1 MNLRTFLM
9 SSFVLL
15 LLAAG
20 DAAAQKLALR
30 IDQGL
35 VTLDAEN
42 VTVDEVL
49 ARWIQATGLSVV
61 SKGGQGSDIPVS
73 LHLQGVS
80 ERDALK
86 MVLRDL
92 SGYIMGERVEQG
104 TGVVKIDRLVIL
116 TESAPR
122 VSDVMAPA
130 TRTRPEPVADPTADD
145 DVPQTPIELAPTLDP
160 IVLPR
165 S

>member
-1 MNLRTFLM
+1 MKLRTILV
-9 SSFVLL
+9 SSSVLC

-30 IDQGL
+30 IEQGL

-42 VTVDEVL
+42 VPVDEIL

-61 SKGGQGSDIPVS
+61 SKSGQGSDVPVS
-73 LHLQGVS
+73 LHLAGVP

-92 SGYIMGERVEQG
+92 SGYIMGEHVDQG
-104 TGVVKIDRLVIL
+104 TGVVKVDRLVIL

-122 VSDVMAPA
+122 PSDVLPPALRPHAAPVEDA
-130 TRTRPEPVADPTADD
+130 AVDDGPAVPT
-145 DVPQTPIELAPTLDP
+145 ELAPR
-160 IVLPR
+160 VNR
-165 S
+165 

>member
-1 MNLRTFLM
+1 MNLRTIVV
-9 SSFVLL
+9 SSVVLG

-20 DAAAQKLALR
+20 DASAQKLSLH

-49 ARWIQATGLSVV
+49 ARWIQATGLSVI

-73 LHLQGVS
+73 LHLQGAS

-86 MVLRDL
+86 IVLKDL
-92 SGYIMGERVEQG
+92 SGYIMGERFDQQ
-104 TGVVKIDRLVIL
+104 TGVVTIDRLVLL

-122 VSDVMAPA
+122 PSDVLPPAMRGNPAP
-130 TRTRPEPVADPTADD
+130 PVNIADD
-145 DVPQTPIELAPTLDP
+145 ELPAPTELAPRAR
-160 IVLPR
+160 R
-165 S
+165 SAAALER

>member
-1 MNLRTFLM
+1 MNLRTILV
-9 SSFVLL
+9 SSSLL
-15 LLAAG
+15 CLLAAG
-20 DAAAQKLALR
+20 NVAAQELSLH
-30 IDQGL
+30 IDKGL

-61 SKGGQGSDIPVS
+61 SKGGQGSDVPVS
-73 LHLQGVS
+73 LHVREVS

-92 SGYIMGERVEQG
+92 SGYIMGERVEPG
-104 TGVVKIDRLVIL
+104 TGVVSVDRLVIL

-122 VSDVMAPA
+122 PADVLPPSMRARPAPVE
-130 TRTRPEPVADPTADD
+130 TVVPDDEPQA
-145 DVPQTPIELAPTLDP
+145 PIELAPVVSRATALEP
-160 IVLPR
+160 
-165 S
+165 